1 MKVMLDKFKKYIQDV
16 KKELKKVSWSDRR
29 MVWNST
35 VLVLILSGVSAV
47 YIGLVDLLF
56 STILSNILK

>member
-1 MKVMLDKFKKYIQDV
+1 MLDRFRKYIQDV

-35 VLVLILSGVSAV
+35 ILVLILSGISAIYV
-47 YIGLVDLLF
+47 GSVDILF
-56 STILSNILK
+56 STILSKILK